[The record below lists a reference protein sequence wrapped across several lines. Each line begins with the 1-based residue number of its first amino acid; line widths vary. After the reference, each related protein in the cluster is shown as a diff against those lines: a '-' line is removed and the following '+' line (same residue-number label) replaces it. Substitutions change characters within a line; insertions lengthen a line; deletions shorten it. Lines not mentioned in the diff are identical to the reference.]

1 MIKSEFWFF
10 FLHGITTNTYKKK
23 MSTCKFSTDVKFYC
37 GTIKYIRPV
46 LENSYDHKISDWGA
60 IVIKFLSKTHGDIIK
75 IGHLTKGTYSHNCH
89 FFPYLIWI

>member
-1 MIKSEFWFF
+1 MEYNNQHTKKCLHANFLQMSNSTVVHNKSIW
-10 FLHGITTNTYKKK
+10 
-23 MSTCKFSTDVKFYC
+23 
-37 GTIKYIRPV
+37 PV